1 MTTCDPGEHF
11 PAECKGWTLATRSSL
26 MHMKLEFRFYMFASS
41 RDAAVRH
48 ATVAGLFQYTLGN
61 FPIGSV
67 WFLLDCNQSALE

>member
-1 MTTCDPGEHF
+1 
-11 PAECKGWTLATRSSL
+11 

-48 ATVAGLFQYTLGN
+48 VTVAGLFQYTLGN

>member
-1 MTTCDPGEHF
+1 
-11 PAECKGWTLATRSSL
+11 
-26 MHMKLEFRFYMFASS
+26 MFASS

-67 WFLLDCNQSALE
+67 SFLLDCNQSALEWNAEAMPHRKLQTK